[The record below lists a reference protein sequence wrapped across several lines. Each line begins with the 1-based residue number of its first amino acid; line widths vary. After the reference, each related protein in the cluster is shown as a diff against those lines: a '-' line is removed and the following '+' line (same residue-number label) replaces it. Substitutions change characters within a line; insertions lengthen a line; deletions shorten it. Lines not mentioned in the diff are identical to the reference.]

1 MLREAFATAQKEAL
15 RSGDKARLAAVRL
28 ITAAL
33 KDQDI
38 AARGDGREPLSDAD
52 ILALLQKMVK
62 QRREAADIYAKA
74 GRQELADQELG
85 EIRVLESFMP
95 AQMDAAAIAA
105 AVREAIAETG
115 ATSMK
120 DMGKVVAAL
129 KAKYTGQMNFAE
141 ASAAVKAALSAQ

>member
-15 RSGDKARLAAVRL
+15 RSGDKMRLAAVRL

-85 EIRVLESFMP
+85 EISVLESFMP
-95 AQMDAAAIAA
+95 AQMDSAAIGA

-115 ATSMK
+115 AASMK

-141 ASAAVKAALSAQ
+141 ASAAVKAALSA

>member
-115 ATSMK
+115 AASMK

>member
-1 MLREAFATAQKEAL
+1 MLREAFATAQKDAM
-15 RSGDKARLAAVRL
+15 RSGDKARLATVRL
-28 ITAAL
+28 ISAAL

-38 AARGDGREPLSDAD
+38 AARGEGREPISDAD

-74 GRQELADQELG
+74 GRDELAAQELG
-85 EIRVLESFMP
+85 EITVLESFMP
-95 AQMDAAAIAA
+95 KQMDSAAIAA
-105 AVREAIAETG
+105 AVKEAIAETG
-115 ATSMK
+115 AESMK

-141 ASAAVKAALSAQ
+141 ASTAVKAALAG

>member
-105 AVREAIAETG
+105 AVREAIAVE
-115 ATSMK
+115 
-120 DMGKVVAAL
+120 
-129 KAKYTGQMNFAE
+129 
-141 ASAAVKAALSAQ
+141 

>member
-95 AQMDAAAIAA
+95 AQMDAAAVAA

-141 ASAAVKAALSAQ
+141 ASAAVKAALSA

>member
-95 AQMDAAAIAA
+95 AQMDTAAIAA

-141 ASAAVKAALSAQ
+141 ASAAVKAALSA